1 MEGKAAGRL
10 PLTLYQKRSLSI
22 VKLPG
27 DFQFRYGYMLHKPYQ
42 LSAWLM
48 RPSFT
53 TIAPTEIKRI
63 PDIRRIKRYGYDT
76 QTQRRL
82 LITNFQ
88 QLFSASGIQ
97 SIQSHRITAVVI
109 Q

>member
-1 MEGKAAGRL
+1 MRAYDLIMKTRRGE
-10 PLTLYQKRSLSI
+10 PLTGAEIRFLVSGCVS
-22 VKLPG
+22 G
-27 DFQFRYGYMLHKPYQ
+27 DIPDYQ